1 MSTFFNTMHDKNC
14 GWCNRMI
21 ESGQEFARMKFMN
34 TYHYFHR
41 NHENPKEDCYGQ
53 FLLNHLREN
62 SIQAT

>member
-1 MSTFFNTMHDKNC
+1 
-14 GWCNRMI
+14 
-21 ESGQEFARMKFMN
+21 MKFMN